1 MLGYLDLMNEDI
13 NKICSMVGQNPIILK
28 GAIDIGAI
36 PEEELDLLRAHGTAD
51 AQALADGGELSSDQ
65 VLAALKT
72 HMGGVMALL
81 KVNES
86 IRLLREEL
94 ANLNGET
101 EKNLHKTAEFA
112 AEVMLCD
119 I

>member
-1 MLGYLDLMNEDI
+1 MLGYLDLVNEDI
-13 NKICSMVGQNPIILK
+13 IKICSDVGQNPILLK

-36 PEEELDLLRAHGTAD
+36 PEEELDLLRAHGSAD

-72 HMGGVMALL
+72 HMRGILALL

-94 ANLNGET
+94 AQLNGET

-112 AEVMLCD
+112 AEVVFGDM
-119 I
+119 

>member
-13 NKICSMVGQNPIILK
+13 NKICSVVGQNPMILK

-36 PEEELDLLRAHGTAD
+36 SEEDLDLLRAHGSAD
-51 AQALADGGELSSDQ
+51 VQALVDGAELSSDQ
-65 VLAALKT
+65 ILVAIKNHT
-72 HMGGVMALL
+72 SVVFSLL

-94 ANLNGET
+94 AQLNGET

-112 AEVMLCD
+112 AEVVFND